1 MKIFDIIIPVL
12 LILIILK
19 HIRYIKALIIPIR
32 KRPIEIVIVL
42 FSIIIFIGI
51 MYFYANTWIHYVIGI
66 LGILT
71 FISTWIKEGISS
83 KGFISMYRY
92 KEIILWTEI
101 EKVQLT
107 NSKDV
112 KVKLFGG
119 FMEQTFHFKN
129 SDYDKVITILK
140 ENLPVEAD
148 LQIGFDK

>member
-1 MKIFDIIIPVL
+1 MKIFDIIIPML

-19 HIRYIKALIIPIR
+19 QIRYVKALIIPTR

-51 MYFYANTWIHYVIGI
+51 MYFYANIWIHYVIGI
-66 LGILT
+66 LGIFT
-71 FISTWIKEGISS
+71 FISTWIKEGISP

-92 KEIILWTEI
+92 KEIILWNEI
-101 EKVQLT
+101 EKVQVT

-129 SDYDKVITILK
+129 SDYDKVITIIK

-148 LQIGFDK
+148 LQISFDK

>member
-1 MKIFDIIIPVL
+1 MKINDIIISVL
-12 LILIILK
+12 LVLIILK
-19 HIRYIKALIIPIR
+19 QIRYIKALIIPIR
-32 KRPIEIVIVL
+32 KRPIEIVIVS

-71 FISTWIKEGISS
+71 FISSWIKGGISS
-83 KGFISMYRY
+83 QGFISMYRY
-92 KEIILWTEI
+92 KEIILWNEI

-148 LQIGFDK
+148 LQISFDK

>member
-19 HIRYIKALIIPIR
+19 QIRYIKALIIPIR

>member
-1 MKIFDIIIPVL
+1 MKINDIIISVL

-19 HIRYIKALIIPIR
+19 QIRYVKALIIPIR
-32 KRPIEIVIVL
+32 KRLIEIIVVL
-42 FSIIIFIGI
+42 LGIIILICI

-66 LGILT
+66 LCIFA
-71 FISTWIKEGISS
+71 FISSWIKEGISS
-83 KGFISMYRY
+83 QGFISMYRY
-92 KEIILWTEI
+92 KEIILWNEI

-119 FMEQTFHFKN
+119 FMEQTFHFKT
-129 SDYDKVITILK
+129 SDYYKVITILK
-140 ENLPVEAD
+140 ENLPVEAY